1 MPRPEPLG
9 EAMRRREFIKGMV
22 GSAVVVWPRAARA
35 QQTERMRLLGVLMH
49 SPSNEPEAQAR
60 MAAFLQG
67 MQDAGWEVGRNLRIE
82 YRWSVGDTARLFK
95 DARELVALNPDVIL
109 AGVGATIAAL
119 QRATRVIPIVFAQGI
134 DPVGNAY
141 VDSLSRPGANITGFV
156 QLNYGLAGKW
166 LELLKEGAP
175 QVTHVAMLREPGS
188 AAAVGQWAVMQ
199 EVARSMNVEVKPI
212 ELQEAADIER
222 SISSFAQNPKSGM
235 ITAVSAAA
243 LNHLDLIIK
252 LATQHRLP
260 AIYCYRIFVTR
271 GGLMSY
277 ATDIAGQYKRAAGYV
292 DRILKGEKP
301 TEMPVQDPTKYE
313 LVINLKSAKA
323 IGLTVPPSLLSRAD
337 EIIE

>member
-9 EAMRRREFIKGMV
+9 EAMRRRDFIKGMV
-22 GSAVVVWPRAARA
+22 GSAVVVWPRVAHA

-82 YRWSVGDTARLFK
+82 YRWSAGDTARLFG

-119 QRATRVIPIVFAQGI
+119 QQATRVIPIVFAQGI

-141 VDSLSRPGANITGFV
+141 VDSLSRPGGNITGFV

-166 LELLKEGAP
+166 LELLKEAAP
-175 QVTHVAMLREPGS
+175 QVAHVAMLREPS

-199 EVARSMNVEVKPI
+199 EVASSMNVEVKPI
-212 ELQEAADIER
+212 DAHEAGGLER
-222 SISSFAQNPKSGM
+222 TVSAFAQSPNSGM

-243 LNHLDLIIK
+243 LSHLELIIR
-252 LATQHRLP
+252 LATQYRLP
-260 AIYCYRIFVTR
+260 VVYCYRIFVTR

-277 ATDIAGQYKRAAGYV
+277 ATDIDGQYKRAAGYV

-301 TEMPVQDPTKYE
+301 AEMPVQNPTKYE
-313 LVINLKSAKA
+313 LVINLRSAKA

>member
-1 MPRPEPLG
+1 
-9 EAMRRREFIKGMV
+9 
-22 GSAVVVWPRAARA
+22 
-35 QQTERMRLLGVLMH
+35 
-49 SPSNEPEAQAR
+49 
-60 MAAFLQG
+60 
-67 MQDAGWEVGRNLRIE
+67 
-82 YRWSVGDTARLFK
+82 
-95 DARELVALNPDVIL
+95 
-109 AGVGATIAAL
+109 
-119 QRATRVIPIVFAQGI
+119 
-134 DPVGNAY
+134 
-141 VDSLSRPGANITGFV
+141 
-156 QLNYGLAGKW
+156 
-166 LELLKEGAP
+166 
-175 QVTHVAMLREPGS
+175 
-188 AAAVGQWAVMQ
+188 
-199 EVARSMNVEVKPI
+199 
-212 ELQEAADIER
+212 
-222 SISSFAQNPKSGM
+222 M